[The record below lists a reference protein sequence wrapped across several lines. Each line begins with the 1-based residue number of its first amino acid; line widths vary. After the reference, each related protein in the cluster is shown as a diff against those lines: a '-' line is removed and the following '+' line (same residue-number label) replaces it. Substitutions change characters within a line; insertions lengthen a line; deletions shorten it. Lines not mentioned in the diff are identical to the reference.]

1 MAQAQ
6 KFTDKLIF
14 ESFTLILFSL
24 IHRLLRVLAT
34 GNQMKHILTSNNI
47 TDLFEIWWNINT
59 HLDKI
64 QTKI

>member
-47 TDLFEIWWNINT
+47 TDLLEIW
-59 HLDKI
+59 
-64 QTKI
+64 